1 MGQQR
6 VVPIFLRYSDVH
18 LIKNGRLALVDAGY
32 RGNEKRILD
41 VIREEAT
48 PKELALIII
57 THGHMDHI
65 GGLPELRKT
74 LGARILAHRDEVGAL
89 RTGKSVS
96 PKKTSMLGRLIR
108 GKGDRNWEPIE
119 PEIIVDRETDL
130 KDFGVNGTVIPTPG
144 HTAGSISIL
153 LDSGDALVGDLIV
166 GGLINHQKPSHS
178 LFAEDKEQVTKSVM
192 MLLERGAKVFYGSHG
207 GPFTADE
214 VRKSFSP

>member
-1 MGQQR
+1 M
-6 VVPIFLRYSDVH
+6 VPIILRYSDVH

-32 RGNEKRILD
+32 RGNEKRILN
-41 VIREEAT
+41 VIREEGT
-48 PKELALIII
+48 PKELSLIII

-96 PKKTSMLGRLIR
+96 PKKTSMLGRLIG
-108 GKGDRNWEPIE
+108 GKSDRNWEPIE
-119 PEIIVDRETDL
+119 PEIIVDREMDL

-166 GGLINHQKPSHS
+166 GGLINHQRPSHS
-178 LFAEDKEQVTKSVM
+178 LFTEDKEQVTKSVM